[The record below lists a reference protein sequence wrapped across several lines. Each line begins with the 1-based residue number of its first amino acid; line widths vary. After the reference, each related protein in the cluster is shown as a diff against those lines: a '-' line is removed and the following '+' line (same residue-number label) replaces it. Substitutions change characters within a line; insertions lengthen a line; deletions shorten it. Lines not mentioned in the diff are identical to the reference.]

1 MHSENSETDVRV
13 ASVDGLAKVTTGA
26 ALVLG
31 VGTIAAVVFSGFG
44 GLAIFLGL
52 LFLVFLI
59 GSAAYVGARR
69 TAGAFSMEAEGARV
83 VAQGVGR
90 GGHGFLGAHVVVVTN
105 KSVLSVSAAPWGV
118 GRIADAIP
126 LSQIGNVEEGAS
138 FLRVDGARRTIAL
151 KACPPP
157 QVDALLAEIRQ
168 RVDSTGLGGLR
179 SE

>member
-1 MHSENSETDVRV
+1 MHPENSESAARV
-13 ASVDGLAKVTTGA
+13 ASVDGLAKMTTVA

-59 GSAAYVGARR
+59 GSAAYVGAHR

-105 KSVLSVSAAPWGV
+105 KSVLSVSATPWGV

-138 FLRVDGARRTIAL
+138 SLRVDGARRTIAL

-157 QVDALLAEIRQ
+157 QVDALLDEIRQ
-168 RVDSTGLGGLR
+168 RVDSTG
-179 SE
+179 